1 MAAPKV
7 VSHWRDSRKNAR
19 FFGIDARSTFPLL
32 LFLVHIRLGH
42 LYYCSGHFI
51 FWYIRA
57 LCFRAVVFL
66 RMFRSL
72 LAGSRKM
79 TRPWWREDKVV
90 NI

>member
-7 VSHWRDSRKNAR
+7 VSHWRDSGRTPR

-32 LFLVHIRLGH
+32 LFLMHIKLWT
-42 LYYCSGHFI
+42 FI
-51 FWYIRA
+51 LAIIVTLFFGILERYG
-57 LCFRAVVFL
+57 FRAVVFL

-79 TRPWWREDKVV
+79 TRPWWREDKSR
-90 NI
+90 